1 MTDADVRG
9 QVTPTDDCYE
19 ALLATSQAIISHR
32 GLSPLFHDLAGQ
44 LSRVVHF
51 NFLAVVLH
59 ECATDMMRLHVLETG
74 EAVP

>member
-1 MTDADVRG
+1 MTDAHVPRRE
-9 QVTPTDDCYE
+9 TPTEDCYE
-19 ALLATSQAIISHR
+19 ALLATSQTIISHR
-32 GLSPLFHDLAGQ
+32 GLAPLFHDLAGQ